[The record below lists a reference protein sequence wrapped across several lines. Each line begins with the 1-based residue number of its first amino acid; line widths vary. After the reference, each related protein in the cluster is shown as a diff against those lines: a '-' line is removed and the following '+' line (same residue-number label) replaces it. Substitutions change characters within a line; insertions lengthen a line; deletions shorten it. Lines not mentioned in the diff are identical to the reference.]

1 MQNLQ
6 ENIKALIT
14 ENPVSKVSTG
24 ENIGMRDYLN
34 DAISALKS
42 KDADYYSILF
52 ILRKTAEGHES
63 AAICREFSALWD
75 RMEDKYGI

>member
-1 MQNLQ
+1 MYVFSGD
-6 ENIKALIT
+6 I
-14 ENPVSKVSTG
+14 G

-42 KDADYYSILF
+42 KDVDYYSILF

-63 AAICREFSALWD
+63 AAICREFSAFWD